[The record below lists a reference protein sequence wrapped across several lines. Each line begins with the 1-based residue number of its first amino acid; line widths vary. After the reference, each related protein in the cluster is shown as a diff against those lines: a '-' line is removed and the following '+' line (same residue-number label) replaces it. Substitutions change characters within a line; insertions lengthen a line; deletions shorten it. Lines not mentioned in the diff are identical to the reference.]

1 MTSKPRASK
10 PRTPTSHTSVP
21 RTLTARLAP
30 LLPTRLVAATARA
43 VYPRFEP
50 ELARLGDLLPP
61 GCGTAVDVGG
71 WYGPWTHRLWRHARE
86 VVTVEPVP
94 HLARLL
100 ASAAPAHGRVIPA
113 AASDRPGTAR
123 LWLPPDDEGDRGVSS
138 LVRRDIHARAVHVP
152 CVTLDG
158 LNLRD
163 VGFIKIDVDGNEL
176 AVLHGATGL
185 LTRDRPALFVELE
198 SRIQPIAP
206 VVTYLSLLGYE
217 GWVLPDTDW
226 VRLATFPLEE
236 HQARTSYVVSQGLLR
251 RVLPFA
257 RGPRYVNSVLFLPD
271 GRAPGVSAVRDDG
284 SHARSETP
292 RPPLQPPRLPA
303 GPAAPHGGPQPG
315 PGRERPS

>member
-1 MTSKPRASK
+1 M
-10 PRTPTSHTSVP
+10 TPTNPTGPAP

-50 ELARLGDLLPP
+50 ELARLTDLLPP
-61 GCGTAVDVGG
+61 DCGTAVDVGG

-100 ASAAPAHGRVIPA
+100 AAAAPAHARVIPA

-138 LVRRDIHARAVHVP
+138 LVRRDIHARAVHVQ

-158 LNLRD
+158 LGLRE
-163 VGFIKIDVDGNEL
+163 VGFIKIDVDGSEL

-206 VVTYLSLLGYE
+206 VVRYLSLLGYE
-217 GWVLPDTDW
+217 GWVLPDRNRDW
-226 VRLATFPLEE
+226 VRLADFPLEK
-236 HQARTSYVVSQGLLR
+236 HQARNSYVVSQGLLR

-257 RGPRYVNSVLFLPD
+257 RGPRYVNSVLFLTD
-271 GRAPGVSAVRDDG
+271 GRTPGVRPDVSAVRDDG
-284 SHARSETP
+284 SHARSEP
-292 RPPLQPPRLPA
+292 SSPPLQPPRLPTR
-303 GPAAPHGGPQPG
+303 PAAPYGGPQPG